1 MSNFLAIAT
10 VTETFRQILD
20 AAADASK
27 ISGAVATALRPTTG
41 TVGLPLVGVNL
52 YLYQVTPNAALRN
65 ADPPNRRSDGTILEA
80 PQIALDLDYLL
91 TFYGK
96 DQNLE
101 PQRLMGS
108 ILQFLNS
115 RPLLTRKNIQD
126 VKQSVSTLSTSTLD
140 DQVELVRLRMI
151 PMTLEELSKLWSVF
165 FQTPYVLS
173 VVYRASVVL
182 IQGDEVVQPA
192 LPVRKRKLY
201 VETFRQ
207 PLIEAVLSQKAT
219 EEPQANQPI
228 VLGDHLVLA
237 GRQLK
242 GDLTRVRVGK
252 IEVEPEEVSE
262 TRVRV
267 PLNEPTF
274 PANTLRA
281 GVQGVQVAHR
291 MSMGEPA
298 VAHAGIDSNVASF
311 VLRPTIVTATAAPGG
326 GPHVDRITLNV
337 SPEIGVGQRVVLL
350 LNEFDAPAMRR
361 PYSYRFD
368 VDVVPAHPTDETVN
382 PLVIRVRDVATGKYL
397 VRIQVD
403 GAESPLVVDSDPN
416 NPRFATPRVT
426 IT

>member
-41 TVGLPLVGVNL
+41 TTGLPSLGINL
-52 YLYQVTPNAALRN
+52 YLYEVTPNGALRN
-65 ADPPNRRSDGTILEA
+65 VDQPNRRSDGTILEA
-80 PQIALDLDYLL
+80 PQIALDLYYLL
-91 TFYGK
+91 TFYGN
-96 DQNLE
+96 DLNLE

-108 ILQFLNS
+108 VLQFLNS
-115 RPLLTRKNIQD
+115 RPLLTRKNIRD

-140 DQVELVRLRMI
+140 EQVELVRLRMI

-165 FQTPYVLS
+165 FQTPYILS
-173 VVYRASVVL
+173 VVYQASVVL

-192 LPVRKRKLY
+192 LPVRKRALY

-207 PLIEAVLSQKAT
+207 PLIEAVLSQKGT
-219 EEPQANQPI
+219 EEPQINQPI
-228 VLGDHLVLA
+228 VLGDNLILK

-242 GDLTRVRVGK
+242 ADSTRVRIGR

-262 TRVRV
+262 TQVRV
-267 PLNEPTF
+267 PLSEPTF
-274 PANTLRA
+274 PADTLRA
-281 GVQGVQVAHR
+281 GVQGAQVVHWTP
-291 MSMGEPA
+291 MGEPA
-298 VAHAGIDSNVASF
+298 VPHAGIDSNVAAF

-337 SPEIGVGQRVVLL
+337 SPPIGVDQRVVLF
-350 LNEFDAPAMRR
+350 LNELDAPSTRP

-368 VDVVPAHPTDETVN
+368 VKVTPAHPTDETVN
-382 PLVIRVRDVATGKYL
+382 PILIRVRDVAAGQYL

-403 GAESPLVVDSDPN
+403 GAESPLDVDTDPS
-416 NPRFATPRVT
+416 NPRFTTPRLT

>member
-41 TVGLPLVGVNL
+41 TTGLPSLGINL
-52 YLYQVTPNAALRN
+52 YLYEVTPNGALRN
-65 ADPPNRRSDGTILEA
+65 VDQPNRRSDGTILEA
-80 PQIALDLDYLL
+80 PQIALDLYYLL
-91 TFYGK
+91 TFYGN
-96 DQNLE
+96 DLNLE

-108 ILQFLNS
+108 VLQFLNS
-115 RPLLTRKNIQD
+115 RPLLTRKNIRD

-140 DQVELVRLRMI
+140 EQVELVRLRMI

-165 FQTPYVLS
+165 FQTPYILS
-173 VVYRASVVL
+173 VVYQASVVL

-192 LPVRKRKLY
+192 LPVRKRALY

-207 PLIEAVLSQKAT
+207 PLIEAVLSQKGT
-219 EEPQANQPI
+219 EEPQINQPI
-228 VLGDHLVLA
+228 VLGDDLILK

-242 GDLTRVRVGK
+242 ADSTRVRIGR

-262 TRVRV
+262 TQVRV
-267 PLNEPTF
+267 PLSEPTF
-274 PANTLRA
+274 PADTLRA
-281 GVQGVQVAHR
+281 GVQGAQVVHWTP
-291 MSMGEPA
+291 MGEPA
-298 VAHAGIDSNVASF
+298 VPHAGIDSNVAAF

-337 SPEIGVGQRVVLL
+337 SPPIGVDQRVVLF
-350 LNEFDAPAMRR
+350 LNEFDAPSTRR

-368 VDVVPAHPTDETVN
+368 VKVTPAHPTDETVN
-382 PLVIRVRDVATGKYL
+382 PILIRVRDVAAGQYL

-403 GAESPLVVDSDPN
+403 GAESPLDVDTDPS
-416 NPRFATPRVT
+416 NPRFTTPRLT